1 VLKVREVEGKAVQ
14 ARYAKPDE
22 VSAAAAGKMWLPRE
36 KSQRVMGRA
45 REAGWDFM
53 MGTSKSER
61 VAMPPLARRAVLML
75 KSWRAWV
82 EDMLMGFWVNL
93 VEMVMWCCLGYI

>member
-53 MGTSKSER
+53 MGTSKRER
-61 VAMPPLARRAVLML
+61 VAMPPDARRAVLML
-75 KSWRAWV
+75 KSCRAWV
-82 EDMLMGFWVNL
+82 DGDAMLIWR
-93 VEMVMWCCLGYI
+93 C